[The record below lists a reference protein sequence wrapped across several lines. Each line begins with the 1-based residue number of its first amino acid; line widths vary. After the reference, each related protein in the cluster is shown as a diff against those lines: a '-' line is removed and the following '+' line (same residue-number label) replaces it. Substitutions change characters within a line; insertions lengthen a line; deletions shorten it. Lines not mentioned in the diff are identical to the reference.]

1 MTSAQFEF
9 HDLVLVPLTPIHVGG
24 GDEAVLGPEDCRLE
38 DRVLERVDLR
48 SFMLSAPDS
57 EALLSGMDK
66 DLQRTM
72 ASIRGRIPDAAVTE
86 RIAVSDDAVRALEPA
101 FQPSTGCDG
110 RRRQGTVHA
119 FLRSGG
125 HPTLP
130 GSSLKGCLRT
140 AWLARCA
147 SVRNLSERDI
157 GRGKS
162 GQRHVR
168 LTELAF
174 ATDVRETAKDP
185 FRDVTVTDA
194 RLPPAATRVDTVSS
208 WKHGRDSKTYAASSS
223 GKILLMRERMRSVA
237 DGGEPPLV
245 PVRIGLRSG
254 DAGKRRRKAARTDAV
269 PSESP
274 GSIRELLSAL
284 EDHHAPLWRREME
297 RFFPESG
304 KRLEQVLGLF
314 DGMSRGGERSAAAL
328 VRMGWA
334 AHAEAKSV
342 AGFREIHRPQFR
354 GTRGEYAAEGSSRH
368 VVDLPGGPY
377 PFGWAL
383 LVMADEWQAWKDSI
397 TWLPVDRTARRHGS
411 ARSGSDAGF
420 RKGLELKYRK
430 GDVAVLG
437 DGSNA
442 TLLED
447 VKQGQSE
454 VQVDIDGSPEPVK
467 VSEIERLA

>member
-1 MTSAQFEF
+1 MTSAQFEL

-24 GDEAVLGPEDCRLE
+24 GDEAVLGPEDCRLK
-38 DRVLERVDLR
+38 DRFLERVDLR
-48 SFMLSAPDS
+48 DFILSAPDS
-57 EALLSGMDK
+57 EALLNGMEK

-72 ASIRGRIPDAAVTE
+72 ANIRGRIPDEAVKE
-86 RIAVSDDAVRALEPA
+86 RIAVSDDAARALKPA
-101 FQPSTGCDG
+101 FQPSTGRDG

-147 SVRNLSERDI
+147 SVLKLSARDI
-157 GRGKS
+157 GPGKS
-162 GQRHVR
+162 GQRHVN

-174 ATDVRETAKDP
+174 ATDIRETATDP

-194 RLPPAATRVDTVSS
+194 RLPEAATRVDLVSS
-208 WKHGRDSKTYAASSS
+208 WKHNHYSKKYMATS

-254 DAGKRRRKAARTDAV
+254 DAGMRRRKAARADVA
-269 PSESP
+269 PGKSP
-274 GSIRELLSAL
+274 GSMRELLSAL

-297 RFFPESG
+297 KFFPESG
-304 KRLEQVLGLF
+304 RRLVQALGLF
-314 DGMSRGGERSAAAL
+314 DGMSRGGERPAAAL

-334 AHAEAKSV
+334 THAEAKSV

-354 GTRGEYAAEGSSRH
+354 GTRDEYAAEGSSRH
-368 VVDLPGGPY
+368 VVNLPGGPY

-383 LVMADEWQAWKDSI
+383 LVMADDWRTTKDTI
-397 TWLPVDRTARRHGS
+397 AWLPEVSSARRNGG
-411 ARSGSDAGF
+411 ARSVSDAGP
-420 RKGLELKYRK
+420 RKGPELTYRK
-430 GDVAVLG
+430 GDVVLLG
-437 DGSNA
+437 DGSMA
-442 TLLED
+442 TVLED
-447 VKQGQSE
+447 VKEGQSE